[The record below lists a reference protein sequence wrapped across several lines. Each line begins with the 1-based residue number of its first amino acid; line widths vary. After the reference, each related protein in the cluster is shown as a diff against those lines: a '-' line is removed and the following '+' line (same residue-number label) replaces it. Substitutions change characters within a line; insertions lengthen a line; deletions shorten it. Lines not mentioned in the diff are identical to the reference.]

1 MQNIK
6 KDDKLYT
13 RAFREIRT
21 YIIENNLKPGDL
33 LPTEQSLCET
43 LGISRNVL
51 REAVKSMELMGMVK
65 ACPGKGTAVQ
75 EFSLDFIFQNVLFF
89 SIGDSEEKS
98 IHEMLD
104 MRRTLELAY
113 MPQAFY
119 ALQEA
124 DIRRLRECSDLIRE
138 RWSRQEYFSDVDR
151 EFHMTLF
158 RPLNNNA
165 LLSFLQAIWAVDDGF
180 DMEKKRQH
188 LNNTIAKHEAIV
200 TALERHDYSDFITAM
215 QAHFASGKYMSGGN
229 NYEEY

>member
-1 MQNIK
+1 MQNIR

-21 YIIENNLKPGDL
+21 YIIENNMKPGEL
-33 LPTEQSLCET
+33 LPTEQALCDT

-51 REAVKSMELMGMVK
+51 REALKSMELMGMVK

-75 EFSLDFIFQNVLFF
+75 EFNLDFIFQNVLFF

-98 IHEMLD
+98 IRDMLD

-113 MPQAFY
+113 MPQVFSTITT
-119 ALQEA
+119 E
-124 DIRRLRECSDLIRE
+124 DVVHLRACAEEIRE
-138 RWSRQEYFSDVDR
+138 RWSRQEYFSDIDR

-158 RPLNNNA
+158 RPLRNDA

-180 DMEKKRQH
+180 EMEQKRKH
-188 LNNTIAKHEAIV
+188 LSSTIMKHEAIV
-200 TALERHDYSDFITAM
+200 TALENRDYEDFSRAM
-215 QAHFASGKYMSGGN
+215 NAHFASGKYMSGGTS
-229 NYEEY
+229 YEEY